1 MNKQVVNN
9 SFVFYASFLET
20 VEKAEKIS
28 PELANELMK
37 AIIEYGI
44 YGEYESDN
52 PYIDM
57 LMPNITTVVDKAKDR
72 YAKAVENG
80 KKGGRPSTIDKDKVI
95 YLHNQGLTNK
105 EIAAEMNCS
114 LSTVEK
120 TVSKYKK
127 DNNFLPK
134 NRKNPEKPSKN
145 LDVDEDL
152 DGDVDGDYDVDVD
165 GDYDY
170 LGKCGKIDRTVITY
184 EDFLRL
190 GEEVEMRL
198 INNNK
203 EAIRYDTGEILTVI
217 GAPLPFNKIAK

>member
-1 MNKQVVNN
+1 MNKQVINN

-80 KKGGRPSTIDKDKVI
+80 KKGGRPSTIDKDKII
-95 YLHNQGLTNK
+95 YLHKQGLTNK
-105 EIAAEMNCS
+105 EVAAELNCS

-127 DNNFLPK
+127 DNNFLPQ

-152 DGDVDGDYDVDVD
+152 DGDVDGDLDV
-165 GDYDY
+165 DYDY
-170 LGKCGKIDRTVITY
+170 LGKCGQIDRTVITY
-184 EDFLRL
+184 EEFLRL
-190 GEEVEMRL
+190 GEKIEMRL
-198 INNNK
+198 INNR
-203 EAIRYDTGEILTVI
+203 EAICDETGEILTVI
-217 GAPLPFNKIAK
+217 GAPLLFNKIAK